1 MHAYLVQLKFTQC
14 VFDAGVYYRQGAYGM
29 IYLTVYVDDI
39 VIAAK
44 PMDIQVVVQELGAK
58 FALKDLGRVKHLL
71 GMEINFIPGVIACLS
86 QTACVERLATR
97 FNMQNMKGVRSPQ
110 QHNERMPTTETNK
123 ARINSNKLPYRE
135 LIGSLQYVVA
145 CSRPDMA
152 CVVCALGRYNGA
164 YTKDNYKMAQRAVRY
179 MLNTNHVGL
188 VYRPVERLLTLDAF
202 SDADHAMYRDTSRS
216 NTGFVLQLQGLT
228 WMWRSKQQGR
238 VTKNTCASELLL
250 SELVRGQGLSTVY
263 CDNQS
268 TIQVI
273 ASRGNSKRV
282 QRYAK
287 EARMIAEFV
296 DDGVVDVKYVSTTEN
311 VADILTKT
319 LGPQRFEYLRR
330 KLSMENVHSALVNMQ
345 EELEKVD

>member
-238 VTKNTCASELLL
+238 VTKNTCASELVTASACVDDL
-250 SELVRGQGLSTVY
+250 
-263 CDNQS
+263 S